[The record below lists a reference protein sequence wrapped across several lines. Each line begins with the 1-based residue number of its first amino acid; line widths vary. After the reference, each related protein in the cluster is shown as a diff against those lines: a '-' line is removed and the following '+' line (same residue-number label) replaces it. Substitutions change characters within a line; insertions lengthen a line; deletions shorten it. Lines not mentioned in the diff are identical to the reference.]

1 MTQLNIIYD
10 DFFSRITDDMYME
23 LTPEQTQG
31 MLFKLLRQ
39 AIPWFEFPKTS
50 LRIVEVEIP
59 PEDPDDPESEPTY
72 ETMIEG
78 DLTTEEV
85 GIIATYMVVAWLGQQ
100 LANIDLVRQHYT
112 GADFK
117 LTSQASHLQ
126 RVSKLKKD
134 YEDQGFHLQRLYSR
148 RAVDENGQTK
158 STMGMIMESS
168 TGGFNEIKIR
178 HRN

>member
-1 MTQLNIIYD
+1 MTQLYKIYD
-10 DFFSRITDDMYME
+10 DFLSRISDDMYME
-23 LTPEQTQG
+23 LTPEQTMG

-39 AIPWFEFPKTS
+39 AIPWFEFPRTS
-50 LRIVEVEIP
+50 LEFVEENTGEIVIVTSDHP
-59 PEDPDDPESEPTY
+59 ANEDQLC
-72 ETMIEG
+72 IEG
-78 DLTTEEV
+78 DLTIEEI

-148 RAVDENGQTK
+148 RKKEDGQIK

-168 TGGFNEIKIR
+168 TGGFNEVKTR
-178 HRN
+178 YTD

>member
-1 MTQLNIIYD
+1 MTQLVKIYD
-10 DFFSRITDDMYME
+10 DFLSRITDDMYME
-23 LTPEQTQG
+23 LTPEQTMG

-39 AIPWFEFPKTS
+39 AIPWFEFPRQSLEFVEEDTGAIAIVTS
-50 LRIVEVEIP
+50 DHPIN
-59 PEDPDDPESEPTY
+59 EDNLC
-72 ETMIEG
+72 IEG
-78 DLTTEEV
+78 DLTIEEI
-85 GIIATYMVVAWLGQQ
+85 GIISTYMVVAWLGQQ

-148 RAVDENGQTK
+148 RKKENGQIK

-168 TGGFNEIKIR
+168 TGGFHEIKI
-178 HRN
+178 

>member
-1 MTQLNIIYD
+1 MTHLDKIYD
-10 DFFSRITDDMYME
+10 DFLSRITDDMYME
-23 LTPEQTQG
+23 ITPEQTRS

-39 AIPWFEFPKTS
+39 AIPWFEFPRCS
-50 LRIVEVEIP
+50 LEIVEIVV
-59 PEDPDDPESEPTY
+59 DPDA
-72 ETMIEG
+72 ETLEYIKVIEG
-78 DLTTEEV
+78 DLTKEEI
-85 GIIATYMVVAWLGQQ
+85 GIISTYMVVAWLGQQ

-148 RAVDENGQTK
+148 RKKDDDGIMQ
-158 STMGMIMESS
+158 STMGSIMESS
-168 TGGFNEIKIR
+168 TGGFHGIEIWR
-178 HRN
+178 RD

>member
-1 MTQLNIIYD
+1 MTQLNVIYD

-31 MLFKLLRQ
+31 MLLKLLNQ
-39 AIPWFEFPKTS
+39 AIPWFEFPRQP
-50 LRIVEVEIP
+50 LEIIEVEIP
-59 PEDPDDPESEPTY
+59 PVDPEDPPTY
-72 ETMIEG
+72 ETVIEG
-78 DLTTEEV
+78 DLTREEI
-85 GIIATYMVVAWLGQQ
+85 GIIGTYMVVAWLGQQ
-100 LANIDLVRQHYT
+100 LADIDVTRQKYT

-117 LTSQASHLQ
+117 LTSQASHMQKLG
-126 RVSKLKKD
+126 KLKKD

-148 RAVDENGQTK
+148 RKKDDEGVIQ

-178 HRN
+178 PRD